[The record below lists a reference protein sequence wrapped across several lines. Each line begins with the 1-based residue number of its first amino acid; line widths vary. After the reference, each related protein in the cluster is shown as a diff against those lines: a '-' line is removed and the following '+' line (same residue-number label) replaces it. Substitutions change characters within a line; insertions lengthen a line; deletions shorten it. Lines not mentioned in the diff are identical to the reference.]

1 MDIIRIIQNICVE
14 LGYKFHY
21 GNKSHINLIDQN
33 GNTLPDKTHL
43 LLFPV
48 KRGIKNYDSNSR
60 NYSGSFLFVR
70 PDDFAQD
77 YYNNTDSSETKDKFT
92 TKIEPLITELNSFE
106 NRLSYCEGFDINQFE
121 ATEIVDTLDANMTGL
136 WVTFNVVYYE

>member
-1 MDIIRIIQNICVE
+1 MDIVRIIENKCID
-14 LGYKFHY
+14 LGYLFHY
-21 GNKSHINLIDQN
+21 GNKSHLNLIDQN

-48 KRGIKNYDSNSR
+48 KRGLFNYNNNTRS
-60 NYSGSFLFVR
+60 YSGSFLFVK

-77 YYNNTDSSETKDKFT
+77 YYNNTDSAETQDKFT
-92 TKIEPLITELNSFE
+92 AKIEPLITELNSLE
-106 NRLSYCEGFDINQFE
+106 SQLSYCDGFDITQWD
-121 ATEIVDTLDANMTGL
+121 ATEIVDTLDANLTGL